1 MWRAVHVGIVVNA
14 RQDLDS
20 AKLDVKLVPGDIV
33 EQLSEV
39 EHIYHVDPAPAT
51 LRECPMEGR
60 TKILHVSEVDTE
72 TIQEQSGTEHIVVF
86 VVGFVVGMGRRWC

>member
-33 EQLSEV
+33 EQLSEI
-39 EHIYHVDPAPAT
+39 EHVSHVDPTPAT
-51 LRECPMEGR
+51 LRECLMEG
-60 TKILHVSEVDTE
+60 
-72 TIQEQSGTEHIVVF
+72 
-86 VVGFVVGMGRRWC
+86 GRKNVARVRR